1 MAVTA
6 RLDGDSTSRG
16 SLASLFMLF
25 FTRKLGAPRLGP
37 AMRVSQIE
45 LFHIR
50 SSDSPQGKDLL
61 LLFLVLAASVA
72 GEVPC
77 SKPRLFACQVLCKQ

>member
-1 MAVTA
+1 MYNYY
-6 RLDGDSTSRG
+6 
-16 SLASLFMLF
+16 
-25 FTRKLGAPRLGP
+25 APIPRILP
-37 AMRVSQIE
+37 YIYLTYRVSQIE

-50 SSDSPQGKDLL
+50 SSDSLQGKDLL